1 MHSRCEQQ
9 MCRVHCN
16 AKKIRGKA
24 KGTNGTEIEDTP
36 GGFTSAEHITAASW
50 GDG

>member
-1 MHSRCEQQ
+1 MYSGYEMQI
-9 MCRVHCN
+9 CRVHCN

-24 KGTNGTEIEDTP
+24 KGTNGTEIEDNP
-36 GGFTSAEHITAASW
+36 GGFTSAEHIRAASG